1 MRRRRIELAL
11 AVLLLLPGGAQA
23 AQAPPMT
30 ELEESLGRRKV
41 APVIPAEFGPMVR
54 EATRDRLVV
63 RSLAGADIVIDIR
76 EMEPE
81 RFVRFA
87 DGRYFGFSFI
97 GYEFFGFLLIDRA
110 LAGEEA
116 VLATGRAPVFASD
129 GRHFAAVQLSGASFG
144 NLEGLSIWEVRS
156 DRSVQIFLSDVLPN
170 GEDWRIDGWP
180 RNDCVSVSW
189 RERRPGSAEPSPDR
203 LHFGVE
209 IGERIAISVSHEI
222 PGCNVTDAT
231 GDD

>member
-1 MRRRRIELAL
+1 MPRRWVEPAL
-11 AVLLLLPGGAQA
+11 AALLLLPGGAQA
-23 AQAPPMT
+23 AQEPPMT

-63 RSLAGADIVIDIR
+63 RSLSGADVAIDIR

-97 GYEFFGFLLIDRA
+97 GYEFYGFLLIDRA
-110 LAGEEA
+110 MAGEEA
-116 VLATGRAPVFASD
+116 VIATGEAPVFAAD
-129 GRHFAAVQLSGASFG
+129 GRHFAAVQTSGAGFG
-144 NLEGLSIWEVRS
+144 NLEGLGIWEVRP
-156 DRSVQIFLSDVLPN
+156 DTSVQIFVTDVLPQ
-170 GEDWRIDGWP
+170 GEEWRIDGWP
-180 RNDCVSVSW
+180 RDDCVSVSW
-189 RERRPGSAEPSPDR
+189 RERPPGSAEPSADR
-203 LHFGVE
+203 RHFG
-209 IGERIAISVSHEI
+209 IDTGGPIAIRASDNF

-231 GDD
+231 AND